1 MAAHTNRLAGESS
14 PYLLQHANNPVAWH
28 PWGPEALDLARKEDR
43 PILLSIGYAACHW
56 CHVMERESFED
67 EAIARRMNELFVNI
81 KVDRE
86 ERPDLDHIYQLVVQL
101 MGRSGGWPLTV
112 FLTPDQRPFF
122 AGTYFPPKDRSGMP
136 GFPKVLD
143 AVADAYR
150 SRRDEVELQAQE
162 ITRAIERTQ
171 RAPGRAAGAAGAAGP
186 ASAAQLAS
194 SDLLRRASRALLARF
209 DHRHGGIGTRPKFPN
224 TMSLDVLLRRAALEG
239 DRVAADSVE
248 LTLDSMRDGGI
259 WDHLRGGFHR
269 YSTDERWL
277 VPHFEKML
285 YDNALLLRLYVDGF
299 RAFKKP
305 IYAETAREIVGY
317 LFAEMRDPEGGF
329 YASQDADS
337 EGVEGKFFV
346 WTLDD
351 LRAAVG
357 EDELAYDMARLVFG
371 ITEEGNFEDT
381 GATVL
386 SQHRTVEQAAAV
398 LETDDGSAAHLER
411 CREALARAR
420 ARMLAAR
427 EARPRPAR
435 DDKVLAS
442 WNGLLLGALADA
454 GRALDE
460 PAWVDAAARAFATLE
475 RKLVRGGR
483 VGRYLK
489 DGAPGGADRGGGAA
503 AGDVRPGFL
512 DDQAYLG
519 NAALD
524 LYEATADPRYIGVA
538 RAIADAMIAHHWD
551 EAAPG
556 FFFTPDD
563 GDALIA
569 RTQDIYDQA
578 APSAVSMAA
587 QLCLR
592 LAEIADDRYLAP
604 AERQLDAL
612 APAALENPFG
622 LGQTVCVLDRL
633 ARGSVTVV
641 VVGEAGSAAAGALAR
656 EAFKAYLP
664 SRAVVVVDPARPET
678 AEAAKVVAEGKPARP
693 GAAVAYVCRGRT
705 CSAPVTEPAE
715 LRALLG

>member
-1 MAAHTNRLAGESS
+1 MAAHKNRLASESS
-14 PYLLQHANNPVAWH
+14 PYLLQHAHNPVAWY
-28 PWGPEALDLARKEDR
+28 PWGAEALDLARREDK

-67 EAIARRMNELFVNI
+67 EAIARRMNDLFVNI

-86 ERPDLDHIYQLVVQL
+86 ERPDLDHLYQLVVQL
-101 MGRSGGWPLTV
+101 MGQRGGWPLTV

-122 AGTYFPPKDRSGMP
+122 AGTYFPPKDKPGML

-143 AVADAYR
+143 ALADVFR
-150 SRRDEVELQAQE
+150 SRRDEVELKAQE
-162 ITRAIERTQ
+162 ITQAIEHVQ
-171 RAPGRAAGAAGAAGP
+171 RAPGAVDT
-186 ASAAQLAS
+186 ASVLESAS
-194 SDLLRRASRALLARF
+194 SELLRRASRQLLARL
-209 DHRHGGIGTRPKFPN
+209 DHRHGGIGSRPKFPN
-224 TMSLDVLLRRAALEG
+224 TMALDVLLRRGALEG
-239 DRVAADSVE
+239 DRVAAEGVE
-248 LTLDSMRDGGI
+248 LTLDRMRDGGI

-285 YDNALLLRLYVDGF
+285 YDNALLLRLYADGF
-299 RAFKKP
+299 RAFEKP
-305 IYAETAREIVGY
+305 IYADTAREIVGY

-337 EGVEGKFFV
+337 EGSEGKFFV
-346 WTLDD
+346 WTLDQ

-357 EDELAYDMARLVFG
+357 EDRLAYDVARLVFD
-371 ITEEGNFEDT
+371 ITEEGNFEQS

-386 SQHRTVEQAAAV
+386 SQHRTLEQAAA
-398 LETDDGSAAHLER
+398 LIDEGAGGGSSTHLDR
-411 CREALARAR
+411 CREALDRAR
-420 ARMLAAR
+420 AAMLAAR
-427 EARPRPAR
+427 DARPRPAR

-442 WNGLLLGALADA
+442 WNGLLIGALADA

-460 PAWVDAAARAFATLE
+460 PDWVAAAARAFALLE
-475 RKLVRGGR
+475 RKLIRGGR

-489 DGAPGGADRGGGAA
+489 DGAPAGAKAERGSAGAA
-503 AGDVRPGFL
+503 MDDVRPGFL

-524 LYEATADPRYIGVA
+524 LYEATSDPRYIGVA

-578 APSAVSMAA
+578 APSAASMAA
-587 QLCLR
+587 LLCLR
-592 LAEIADDRYLAP
+592 LSEIADERYLSP
-604 AERQLDAL
+604 AERQLTAL
-612 APAALENPFG
+612 APTALENPFG

-633 ARGSVTVV
+633 ARGSVTIVV
-641 VVGEAGSAAAGALAR
+641 IGEAGSAASELAR

-664 SRAVVVVDPARPET
+664 NRAVVLVDPARPES
-678 AEAAKVVAEGKPARP
+678 AAAVKVVAEGKPARP
-693 GAAVAYVCRGRT
+693 GAAVAYACRGRT
-705 CSAPVTEPAE
+705 CSAPVTTPAD
-715 LRALLG
+715 LKALLA

>member
-1 MAAHTNRLAGESS
+1 MAAHTNRLASEPS
-14 PYLLQHANNPVAWH
+14 PYLLQHAHNPVEWY
-28 PWGPEALDLARKEDR
+28 PWGAEALDLARREDR

-67 EAIARRMNELFVNI
+67 EAIARHMNELFVNI

-122 AGTYFPPKDRSGMP
+122 AGTYFPPKDKFGMP

-150 SRRDEVELQAQE
+150 NRRAEVELQAQE
-162 ITRAIERTQ
+162 ITEAIERTQ
-171 RAPGRAAGAAGAAGP
+171 RAPARAAGAAGAGEP
-186 ASAAQLAS
+186 AS
-194 SDLLRRASRALLARF
+194 SDLLRRASRQLLARF
-209 DHRHGGIGTRPKFPN
+209 DNRHGGIGSRPKFPN
-224 TMSLDVLLRRAALEG
+224 TMSLDVLLRRGVLEG

-248 LTLDSMRDGGI
+248 LALDRMRDGGI

-285 YDNALLLRLYVDGF
+285 YDNALLLRLYADGF

-305 IYAETAREIVGY
+305 IYAETARELVGY

-337 EGVEGKFFV
+337 EGSEGKFFV
-346 WTLDD
+346 WTLDQ

-357 EDELAYDMARLVFG
+357 EDQIAYDMARLVFG
-371 ITEEGNFEDT
+371 ITEEGNFEHT

-398 LETDDGSAAHLER
+398 LDSGAGGGSAAHLGR

-427 EARPRPAR
+427 EERPRPAR

-442 WNGLLLGALADA
+442 WNGLLIGALADA

-460 PAWVDAAARAFATLE
+460 PAWVDAAARAFAVFE
-475 RKLVRGGR
+475 RKLMRGGR

-489 DGAPGGADRGGGAA
+489 DGAPVGAKAERAGAG
-503 AGDVRPGFL
+503 AGDMRPGFL

-524 LYEATADPRYIGVA
+524 LYEATSEPRYVGVA

-578 APSAVSMAA
+578 VPSAVSMAA
-587 QLCLR
+587 LLCLR
-592 LAEIADDRYLAP
+592 LSEIADERYLAP
-604 AERQLDAL
+604 AEKQLEAL
-612 APAALENPFG
+612 APTALENPFG

-641 VVGEAGSAAAGALAR
+641 VVGEASSAATGDLAR
-656 EAFKAYLP
+656 EAFQAYLP
-664 SRAVVVVDPARPET
+664 ARAVVVVDPARPES
-678 AEAAKVVAEGKPARP
+678 AAAVKIVAEGKPARP
-693 GAAVAYVCRGRT
+693 GSAVAYVCRGRA
-705 CSAPVTEPAE
+705 CSAPVMEPAE
-715 LRALLG
+715 LMALLA